1 MSPNVRSVPPNGH
14 SVSPN
19 GHSVSRNKD
28 LSYSRILKVKELF
41 KSKRLKSSD
50 IVGGYGIPAIPTQ
63 SAVHSYCLCD
73 CHHSIGL
80 YTHVC
85 VGMAGMPYPPT
96 DTHSSVF
103 QKPVLLSF
111 QTTTCSHVLLSF
123 PNNMFSCSSV
133 FSNNNMFSCSL
144 VFPQQHVLMFFCLF
158 KQQHV
163 LMSSCLQNN
172 NMFSCS
178 LVFQKQHV
186 LLSFPKKNH
195 VLPSNYVFMSPK
207 KTAESNAPSR

>member
-1 MSPNVRSVPPNGH
+1 MTQFSLH
-14 SVSPN
+14 
-19 GHSVSRNKD
+19 
-28 LSYSRILKVKELF
+28 Y
-41 KSKRLKSSD
+41 
-50 IVGGYGIPAIPTQ
+50 PAIPTQ
-63 SAVHSYCLCD
+63 SAVHSYCQCD

-103 QKPVLLSF
+103 KKPVLL
-111 QTTTCSHVLLSF
+111 
-123 PNNMFSCSSV
+123 
-133 FSNNNMFSCSL
+133 
-144 VFPQQHVLMFFCLF
+144 FFCLF

-163 LMSSCLQNN
+163 LMSSCLQNK

-178 LVFQKQHV
+178 SVFSTTTCSHV
-186 LLSFPKKNH
+186 LLSFKTTCSH
-195 VLPSNYVFMSPK
+195 VLLSFKNNMFFCLSPKRTMFSRPTMSLCRQK